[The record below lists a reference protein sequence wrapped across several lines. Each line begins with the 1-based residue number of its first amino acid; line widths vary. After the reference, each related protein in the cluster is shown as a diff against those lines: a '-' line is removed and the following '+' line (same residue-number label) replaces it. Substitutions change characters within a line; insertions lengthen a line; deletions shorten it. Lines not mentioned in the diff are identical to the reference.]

1 MISKIASLIGFSAV
15 VATTV
20 MLLMKAFGNTSLG
33 YVTVFL
39 PLIITTSASV
49 ILLSLAKTLSV
60 FAGDE

>member
-1 MISKIASLIGFSAV
+1 MISKIASLIGFSATA
-15 VATTV
+15 ATTA

-49 ILLSLAKTLSV
+49 ILLSLAKTISV
-60 FAGDE
+60 FVGDE